1 MKRPIA
7 HIASAFLLCVLPL
20 GCITSRPPEQS
31 GIRVGDETLKQ
42 FKAGVTTESWLL
54 AILGPPTSSA
64 IVEGVDNTKVYRY
77 ATGESAGGLG
87 AIFSGKASKNTAVV
101 YFVVTDGIVTRF
113 WADRSVE
120 TTLLGTQV
128 AEPAGEKSN

>member
-1 MKRPIA
+1 MTRTLRLVTTIA
-7 HIASAFLLCVLPL
+7 LPALLM
-20 GCITSRPPEQS
+20 GCISSRPPEQT

-64 IVEGVDNTKVYRY
+64 LVEGIPNTRVYRY

-87 AIFSGKASKNTAVV
+87 AILSGKASKNTAVI
-101 YFVVTDGIVTRF
+101 YFIVTDGIVTRF

-120 TTLLGTQV
+120 TTLLGQQV